1 MMEKIDGYFKTAK
14 CSLSSGDQKQI
25 LQNISFEVEEGAFL
39 TLIGPSGA
47 GKSTI
52 LKLIANLI
60 NPTSGKIFFREKD
73 IMKIDPLTYRR
84 SVSYCF
90 QQPSLFGEKVADNL
104 SFPYEIRK
112 QAVDRERLLQLLHE
126 VNLEAD
132 YLDKD
137 ITSLSGGE
145 KQRIALIRNLIFLP
159 KVLLLDEV
167 TTGLDED
174 NKEIVHQ
181 LIERVHQQ
189 GVTII
194 QVTHDQSEIDYS
206 SNIIRI
212 KKGGILE

>member
-1 MMEKIDGYFKTAK
+1 MAILKLRNVAYQAG
-14 CSLSSGDQKQI
+14 QKQI
-25 LQNISFEVEEGAFL
+25 LQNVSFEVEEGAFL

-73 IMKIDPLTYRR
+73 IMKIDPLIYRR

-104 SFPYEIRK
+104 SFPYEVRK
-112 QAVDRERLLQLLHE
+112 QAVDRKRLLQLLHE
-126 VNLEAD
+126 VSLEAD

-137 ITSLSGGE
+137 VTSLSGGE
-145 KQRIALIRNLIFLP
+145 KQRIALIRNLFFLP
-159 KVLLLDEV
+159 EVLLLDEV

-174 NKEIVHQ
+174 NKAIVHQ

-194 QVTHDQSEIDYS
+194 QVTHDQDEITAAK
-206 SNIIRI
+206 NIIRI

>member
-1 MMEKIDGYFKTAK
+1 
-14 CSLSSGDQKQI
+14 
-25 LQNISFEVEEGAFL
+25 
-39 TLIGPSGA
+39 
-47 GKSTI
+47 
-52 LKLIANLI
+52 
-60 NPTSGKIFFREKD
+60 
-73 IMKIDPLTYRR
+73 MKIDPLMYRR

-126 VNLEAD
+126 VSLEAD

-174 NKEIVHQ
+174 NKAIVHQ

-194 QVTHDQSEIDYS
+194 QVTHDQDEITTAQ
-206 SNIIRI
+206 NIIRI

>member
-1 MMEKIDGYFKTAK
+1 MAILKLRNLAYQAG
-14 CSLSSGDQKQI
+14 QKQI
-25 LQNISFEVEEGAFL
+25 LQNVSFEVKEGAFL

-73 IMKIDPLTYRR
+73 IMKIDPLIYRR

-126 VNLEAD
+126 VSLEAD

-145 KQRIALIRNLIFLP
+145 KQRIALIRSLIFLP
-159 KVLLLDEV
+159 EVLLLDEV

-174 NKEIVHQ
+174 NKAIVHQ

-194 QVTHDQSEIDYS
+194 QVTHDQDEITAAQ
-206 SNIIRI
+206 NIIRI

>member
-1 MMEKIDGYFKTAK
+1 MAILKLRNVAYQAG
-14 CSLSSGDQKQI
+14 QKQI
-25 LQNISFEVEEGAFL
+25 LQNVSFEVEEGAFL

-73 IMKIDPLTYRR
+73 IMKIDPLIYRR

-104 SFPYEIRK
+104 SFPYEVRK
-112 QAVDRERLLQLLHE
+112 QAVDRKRLLQLLHE
-126 VNLEAD
+126 VSLEAD

-137 ITSLSGGE
+137 VTSLSGGE
-145 KQRIALIRNLIFLP
+145 KQRIALIRNLFFLP
-159 KVLLLDEV
+159 EVLLLDEV

-174 NKEIVHQ
+174 NKAIVHQ
-181 LIERVHQQ
+181 SIERVHQQ

-194 QVTHDQSEIDYS
+194 QVTHDQDEITAAQ
-206 SNIIRI
+206 NIIRI

>member
-1 MMEKIDGYFKTAK
+1 MAILKLRNVAYQAG
-14 CSLSSGDQKQI
+14 QKQI
-25 LQNISFEVEEGAFL
+25 LQNVSFEVEEGAFL

-73 IMKIDPLTYRR
+73 IMKIDPLIYRR

-104 SFPYEIRK
+104 SFPYEVRK
-112 QAVDRERLLQLLHE
+112 QAVDRKRLLQLLHE
-126 VNLEAD
+126 VSLEAD

-137 ITSLSGGE
+137 VTSLSGGE
-145 KQRIALIRNLIFLP
+145 KQRIALIRNLFFLP
-159 KVLLLDEV
+159 EGLLLDEV

-174 NKEIVHQ
+174 NKAIVHQ

-194 QVTHDQSEIDYS
+194 QVTHDQDEITAAQ
-206 SNIIRI
+206 NIIRI

>member
-1 MMEKIDGYFKTAK
+1 MT
-14 CSLSSGDQKQI
+14 
-25 LQNISFEVEEGAFL
+25 
-39 TLIGPSGA
+39 
-47 GKSTI
+47 
-52 LKLIANLI
+52 
-60 NPTSGKIFFREKD
+60 
-73 IMKIDPLTYRR
+73 IDPVTYRR

-112 QAVDRERLLQLLHE
+112 QAVDRERILRLLHE
-126 VNLEAD
+126 VSLEAD

-167 TTGLDED
+167 TTGLDGD
-174 NKEIVHQ
+174 NKAIIHQ

-189 GVTII
+189 GVTVI
-194 QVTHDQSEIDYS
+194 QVTHDQSEIDKAQ
-206 SNIIRI
+206 NIIKI